1 MCLVFTQRK
10 YLLPQPV
17 ETVID
22 IYHGLHA
29 STAPAAFGRLA
40 NCRRRS
46 NIKETSVQLCHL
58 SDGIRYLCTRRGYQ
72 SAVVVNETDGKSQQN
87 APMHTSYFILC
98 MFGVYGAFVASYGA
112 KILIKISL
120 RGAEFQFF
128 YLHLSRAKSITRF
141 DDRYAVTTFSS

>member
-1 MCLVFTQRK
+1 MLSVHSTK
-10 YLLPQPV
+10 ISPS
-17 ETVID
+17 
-22 IYHGLHA
+22 

-58 SDGIRYLCTRRGYQ
+58 SDGIRYPCTRRGYQ

-120 RGAEFQFF
+120 CGAVELSFSSSIFTF
-128 YLHLSRAKSITRF
+128 LELSR
-141 DDRYAVTTFSS
+141 